1 MTDFLNRAQNRPFSG
16 SAPGCRVA
24 VIGNAGAGKSTLSR
38 RMGEILGVPIYSL
51 DEIIRRKPPNW
62 ELPRSEQYV
71 QQLDELLR
79 QDNWIIDGFGTW
91 DFIEK
96 EFLRCHGN
104 YLPLFRHYLWVAKR
118 EFFKFFTR
126 GLGLRVS
133 YRLWVTTCK
142 TMWSTHQFA
151 RPILV
156 KELEKAR
163 DHADVVWLRSSSE
176 IARFLYSL
184 ENLDV

>member
-1 MTDFLNRAQNRPFSG
+1 
-16 SAPGCRVA
+16 
-24 VIGNAGAGKSTLSR
+24 
-38 RMGEILGVPIYSL
+38 
-51 DEIIRRKPPNW
+51 
-62 ELPRSEQYV
+62 V
-71 QQLDELLR
+71 QQLDEVLR

-96 EFLRCHGN
+96 EFLRATAIIFLD
-104 YLPLFRHYLWVAKR
+104 LPLFRHYLWVAKR

-133 YRLWVTTCK
+133 YRLWVTTCN
-142 TMWSTHQFA
+142 TIWSTHQFA

-163 DHADVVWLRSSSE
+163 DHADVVSLRSSSE

-184 ENLDV
+184 ENLNV